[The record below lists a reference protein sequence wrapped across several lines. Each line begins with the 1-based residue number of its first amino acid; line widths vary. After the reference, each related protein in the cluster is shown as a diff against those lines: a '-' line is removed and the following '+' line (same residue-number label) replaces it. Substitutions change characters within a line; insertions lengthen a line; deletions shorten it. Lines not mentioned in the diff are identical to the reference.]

1 MEKIQMIVNY
11 NIFQIFLEGE
21 LLIGLSSMK
30 QFIQQHGMKYSG
42 LSSVDLMRFIV
53 KDKRLY
59 L

>member
-1 MEKIQMIVNY
+1 MIVNY